1 MRRHPLEW
9 VFSWL
14 LRTLPPGPL
23 RDEDRP
29 EIERT
34 LRDQVEAAPSAWAR
48 LDRTVRALW
57 RLPGVIVAEW
67 GEWLG
72 ISAAAGAARTRR
84 EGEGRVNDVVRGFG
98 LAVRSLRKAPTFTAA
113 TILLMAL
120 GVGVVTTVFTI
131 VDHVLFRPLPYPAAE
146 RLVYLTNGSH
156 NGPTL
161 ERLDAVEVFDSW
173 TATSSVDVNLWRVDG
188 DPLRLSRME
197 TTPAFFTLFAA
208 RPQLGRLI
216 VDADRDR
223 VDIAVLTHAFWR
235 DVFGSDPGVVGTTML
250 IDGEPIEIVGVLSEE
265 FVHPSRLEGQ
275 PHFYRPLE
283 WSNPGF
289 ENPGY
294 HAHSVTA
301 RLAAGVSLE
310 QANQRIDR
318 LEAEVAAAHP
328 DYYSEG
334 PQDWPLVSLHDTTV
348 GYVRGS
354 LLLLLGAV
362 GLLLLD
368 ACVNVAHLF
377 MARSLA
383 RTREMAV
390 RRAMGAG
397 TRNLLEQLTTES
409 LVVGLAGGAGG
420 LLIAK
425 LVLTLLRRWTVELPR
440 GADVTIDL
448 RVFLVCFGL
457 SALTALI
464 LGLLPAFRSVRGDLQ
479 APLRAGGRGIS
490 GGRRKER
497 AGLPEW
503 SGGVRGGRL
512 ARLGGVGRAPD
523 AQLPGGYGD

>member
-1 MRRHPLEW
+1 MK
-9 VFSWL
+9 
-14 LRTLPPGPL
+14 
-23 RDEDRP
+23 
-29 EIERT
+29 
-34 LRDQVEAAPSAWAR
+34 
-48 LDRTVRALW
+48 
-57 RLPGVIVAEW
+57 
-67 GEWLG
+67 
-72 ISAAAGAARTRR
+72 
-84 EGEGRVNDVVRGFG
+84 DVVRGFG

-503 SGGVRGGRL
+503 SGGLRGGRL
-512 ARLGGVGRAPD
+512 ARPGGVGRAPD